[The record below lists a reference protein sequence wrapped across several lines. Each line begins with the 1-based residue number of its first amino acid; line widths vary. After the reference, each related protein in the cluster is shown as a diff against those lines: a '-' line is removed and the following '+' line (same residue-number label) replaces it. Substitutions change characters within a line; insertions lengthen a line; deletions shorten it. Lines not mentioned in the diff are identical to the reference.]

1 LRFLEFLFTMG
12 CAYGIQEPSQARKR
26 MIDRAPLPDF
36 ELPATGTPRY
46 PLSAFHGPPFELNR
60 DRRVTTPGT
69 VERTLSSTTRQP
81 PECPPI
87 P

>member
-36 ELPATGTPRY
+36 ELPATGTPRFQ
-46 PLSAFHGPPFELNR
+46 LSAFKATSSNSPSI
-60 DRRVTTPGT
+60 PGSASLGCA
-69 VERTLSSTTRQP
+69 VGRTHSSTTP
-81 PECPPI
+81 LAA
-87 P
+87 

>member
-36 ELPATGTPRY
+36 ELPATGNQRFQ
-46 PLSAFHGPPFELNR
+46 LSAFKGHPFELALH
-60 DRRVTTPGT
+60 RRVSTPGWT
-69 VERTLSSTTRQP
+69 VERTLSSTTR
-81 PECPPI
+81 
-87 P
+87 